1 MAFNPADYKMSFDK
15 ENYERIAFRVPKGK
29 KAELVKYAEKTGKS
43 VNAVIIE
50 AIEQQCGLNLSKD

>member
-50 AIEQQCGLNLSKD
+50 AIE